1 MARRD
6 NYNSRNR
13 KTLIDI
19 PTILLDLQKCAWLI
33 LSISISLSL
42 LSYIYIRE
50 TYVPVFRIRTTYVIT
65 SRGYNNDL
73 LSNMNTAQK
82 MAGRFSEIIGSSVL
96 KDKIVEDVGIP
107 KSKINVRAD
116 IVEQTNL
123 MTLEVT
129 AETPEEAFLVL
140 KSAIKNYPYI
150 ADNLISDAVINPL
163 VMPTVPSYQINPIN
177 PKSTMIKV
185 CIVSMG
191 GLILLFSVISCLRD
205 TIRSGNDVQYKLN
218 VDYLGEIFHENRNGF
233 RKGKLRSGEAL
244 LITKNT
250 VSFRYIESVR
260 IASRKIQ
267 NKMNREGHKSLLITS
282 TFEDEGKSTIVANL
296 AIALAE
302 LDKKVL
308 IVDFDFRRPTQ
319 YKIFNINMDNS
330 NLLGSALEGK
340 VNCNEIVTE
349 SSIGGVFGIFNQKRI
364 RESSELLASEKLKF
378 FFDSLAQSYDYII
391 VDTSPMAFVSDTEAI
406 ANIVDA
412 SVVVVREHL
421 SSARSINSI
430 LDTLD
435 GCHSRLLGCL
445 VNDSRGTSGL
455 GMGGRGF
462 NQYYGYGYRYY
473 SDYYENNS

>member
-1 MARRD
+1 M
-6 NYNSRNR
+6 
-13 KTLIDI
+13 
-19 PTILLDLQKCAWLI
+19 LDLKKCAWLI

-50 TYVPVFRIRTTYVIT
+50 TYVPVFRIRATYVIT

-82 MAGRFSEIIGSSVL
+82 MAGRFSDIIGSSVL

-107 KSKINVRAD
+107 KNKINVKAD

-123 MTLEVT
+123 MVLEVT
-129 AETPEEAFLVL
+129 AETPEDAFLVL
-140 KSAIKNYPYI
+140 KSAIKNYPSI

-163 VMPTVPSYQINPIN
+163 VMPTVPPYQINPIN
-177 PKSTMIKV
+177 PKNTMIKV
-185 CIVSMG
+185 CIASMG

-218 VDYLGEIFHENRNGF
+218 VDYLGEIFHESRSGF
-233 RKGKLRSGEAL
+233 RKRKLYSGDAL
-244 LITKNT
+244 LITRST

-260 IASRKIQ
+260 KVCKKIQ
-267 NKMNREGHKSLLITS
+267 NKMNREGLKSLLITS
-282 TFEDEGKSTIVANL
+282 TFENEGKSTIAANL

-308 IVDFDFRRPTQ
+308 IVDLDFRKPTQ
-319 YKIFNINMDNS
+319 YKIFNINLDDS
-330 NLLGSALEGK
+330 NLLRNALEGK
-340 VNCNEIVTE
+340 TNLEEMVSVL
-349 SSIGGVFGIFNQKRI
+349 SISNVFGIFNKNRI
-364 RESSELLASEKLKF
+364 WESSELLASEKLKV
-378 FFDSLAQSYDYII
+378 FFDSLAQTYDYII
-391 VDTSPMAFVSDTEAI
+391 VDSSPMALVSDTEAL

-412 SVVVVREHL
+412 SIVVVREHL
-421 SSARSINSI
+421 SPAKSINSI

-435 GCHSRLLGCL
+435 GCHSKLLGCI
-445 VNDSRGTSGL
+445 VNDSRGSSGL

-462 NQYYGYGYRYY
+462 GQYYGYGYRYY
-473 SDYYENNS
+473 SDYYEDSSFS